1 MHLNSLPIKAKAAEL
16 PFIVYAASAGSGK
29 TFALV
34 KRYLCQILKGS
45 HSDSYR
51 SLLAITFTNKAVAEM
66 KSRILEQLVHFA
78 GYQQD
83 DKLTPM
89 QHEVSASLD
98 LKPDQ
103 LAVRSARV
111 LKDLLH
117 NYGAFAVETIDSFNH
132 RLLRTFAKDLGLR
145 SDFEV
150 TTEADLLL
158 QEAVEAVLSQTGSD
172 AFLTQTLVDFALQ
185 NTEEDRSWDPT
196 RQLQEKAKILLNE
209 NSFEALSRLQTKQTE
224 DFKALTDL
232 LKKQKESAQ
241 KNVVKESDAVLK
253 LIHSRNLDSTHF
265 SRGTYPNFMEKL
277 RTGVAVKW
285 EAKWQTDIESY
296 SFYTKTQEDWVKA
309 AIDEIREALIDH
321 FHKAREQA
329 VAADWYGRLYREI
342 IPLTV
347 LNYIQREY
355 QAIKDDRNLVT
366 VAEFN
371 RRIHQE
377 IKSQP
382 APFIYERLGERYRHF
397 YIDEFQ
403 DTSAM
408 QWNNLIP
415 LIDNAL
421 SQQHQSQQQG
431 SLLVVGDAKQS
442 IYRWRGGLPEQFL
455 SLSAGQ
461 TPFAIT
467 GTLKELG
474 KNWRSYSKVIEF
486 NNGLFKFL
494 GGNLAAGPYRDC
506 YNNQAEQEISD
517 KIGGYVSIDFF
528 EAAKREESE
537 PQYIEA
543 VKSRIDQC
551 LEQGYRLKDICV
563 LTRKKD
569 DSKILAQ
576 ALQENYPVVS
586 PDSLLLKESGVVQF
600 FLGGLRLRE
609 NAEDPETRLHFL
621 WNYLEIHP
629 EKEQDHLWLEAVS
642 RTGVAA
648 LTETLGRLKI
658 NFSLEHLNSL
668 GLYEALEYLIRCFE
682 LEGQITAYERHFL
695 DLARSFEQQNNNATT
710 HFLEDWK
717 KQEDAAS
724 LQFPEDMDAI
734 RLMTVH
740 KSKGLEFPVVIIPF
754 TDSELINKRNEHL
767 WYSVNPDDYWGF
779 TEFHLPITA
788 LKAQDP
794 QTYEAYLEQ
803 RLFDELNVWYVALTR
818 AEEQLHLISS
828 SSKADL
834 RSFGGMLRSYL
845 EHRQESEQTHYHW
858 GTLLEKE
865 SKKFAEPDLASPFI
879 STDKGTNKIR
889 LIASPREK
897 YQQDNRMAQERGN
910 RLHLWLSQIDNEEDL
925 PRLFEKLEVIA
936 RYSRKQLAADQS
948 LLAQLISHP
957 ELSAYFKVGVDSK
970 NEAAIIDQTGEIHR
984 PDRLVFN
991 DDTVVIID
999 YKFGSP
1005 DSSYK
1010 QQLDRYQIALEQLG
1024 YISFKKI
1031 LVYVQ
1036 EEIKLE
1042 TW

>member
-1 MHLNSLPIKAKAAEL
+1 MHLNSLPIKATATNS
-16 PFIVYAASAGSGK
+16 PFTVYAASAGSGK

-34 KRYLCQILKGS
+34 KQYLCQILKGT
-45 HSDSYR
+45 HADAYR

-78 GYQQD
+78 GYQQN

-89 QHEVSASLD
+89 QHEISASLD
-98 LKPDQ
+98 VKPDQ
-103 LAVRSARV
+103 LAISSARV

-158 QEAVEAVLSQTGSD
+158 QEAVEAVLAQTGSD

-196 RQLQEKAKILLNE
+196 RQLLEKAKILLNE
-209 NSFEALSRLQTKQTE
+209 NSFEALNRLQTKETE
-224 DFKALTDL
+224 DFKALTAL
-232 LKKQKESAQ
+232 LKTQKDKFQ
-241 KNVVKESDAVLK
+241 KSVVKAAENALE
-253 LIHSRNLDSTHF
+253 LIHSKDLNASHF
-265 SRGTYPNFMEKL
+265 SRGAYPNFMEKL
-277 RTGVAVKW
+277 RTGASVKW
-285 EAKWQTDIESY
+285 EAKWQQEIESY

-309 AIDEIREALIDH
+309 TIDEIRDQLIEL
-321 FHKAREQA
+321 FHTAQEQA
-329 VAADWYGRLYREI
+329 IAADWFQRLYREV

-347 LNYIQREY
+347 LNYIQQEY
-355 QAIKDDRNLVT
+355 QAIKEDRNLVT

-397 YIDEFQ
+397 FIDEFQ

-421 SQQHQSQQQG
+421 AQEDQSQQQG
-431 SLLVVGDAKQS
+431 SLLLVGDAKQS

-455 SLSAGQ
+455 GLSAGQ
-461 TPFAIT
+461 TPFAIS
-467 GTLKELG
+467 GDLKELG

-494 GGNLAAGPYRDC
+494 GAHLPQGPYRDC
-506 YNNQAEQEISD
+506 YEDQAEQEISD

-543 VKSRIDQC
+543 VKSRISQC
-551 LEQGYRLKDICV
+551 LEHGYRLKDICV

-576 ALQENYPVVS
+576 ALQETYPVVS
-586 PDSLLLKESGVVQF
+586 PDSLLLKESGMVQF
-600 FLGGLRLRE
+600 FLSGLRLRE
-609 NAEDPETRLHFL
+609 NVQDPETRLHFL

-629 EKEQDHLWLEAVS
+629 NKQQDHSWLERVS
-642 RTGVAA
+642 RKEVSA
-648 LTETLGRLKI
+648 LSETLQELQI

-668 GLYEALEYLIRCFE
+668 GLYEALEYLIRCFDLQE
-682 LEGQITAYERHFL
+682 QVSAYERHFL
-695 DLARSFEQQNNNATT
+695 DMARSFEQQNNNATT

-754 TDSELINKRNEHL
+754 TDSELINKRNEYL
-767 WYSVNPDDYWGF
+767 WYAVDPEHYCGF

-788 LKAQDP
+788 LKTQDP
-794 QTYEAYLEQ
+794 QTYESYLEQ

-818 AEEQLHLISS
+818 AEEQLHLLSS
-828 SSKADL
+828 TDKADL
-834 RSFGGMLRSYL
+834 RSFGGMLRMYL
-845 EHRQESEQTHYHW
+845 EQQNETQQAHYSW
-858 GTLLEKE
+858 GTPLAKE
-865 SKKFAEPDLASPFI
+865 TQKVAEPETASPFI
-879 STDKGTNKIR
+879 STDKGVNKIR

-897 YQQDNRMAQERGN
+897 YQQETRLAQERGN
-910 RLHLWLSQIDNEEDL
+910 RLHLWLSKIDNEEEL
-925 PRLFEKLEVIA
+925 PRLFEKLEVVA
-936 RYSRKQLAADQS
+936 RYSRKQLAADHA
-948 LLAQLISHP
+948 LLLQVIGHP
-957 ELSAYFKVGVDSK
+957 ELSPYFKVGVDSK

-984 PDRLVFN
+984 PDRLVFEA
-991 DDTVVIID
+991 DQVVIID

-1005 DSSYK
+1005 DPTYK
-1010 QQLDRYQIALEQLG
+1010 QQLDRYQSALEQLG
-1024 YISFKKI
+1024 FKEFKKI